1 MFFGYGTGGNGKGVF
16 VNTVSGVMGDYATT
30 APMETFI
37 ASQSDR
43 HPTELAGL
51 RGARLVTAQETEE
64 VRRWAESKIK
74 ALTGGDPIAARFM
87 RQDFFE
93 YSPQFKLLIVGNH
106 KPGLRGVD
114 EAMRRR
120 MNLIPFTVTI
130 PSEERDEKLPEKLRE
145 EWPGILQW
153 AIGGCAEWQGEGLAQ
168 PEAVRKATDDYLAAE
183 DALAQW
189 LAERCRLKSTFY
201 TTLKDLFADWSK
213 WAETAGE
220 EPGSQKRFSQKLEAR
235 DGLRKRQVFAA
246 VTSYA
251 AGSFT

>member
-64 VRRWAESKIK
+64 GRRWAESKIK

-120 MNLIPFTVTI
+120 MNLIPLHRHH
-130 PSEERDEKLPEKLRE
+130 PLRGAGRE
-145 EWPGILQW
+145 AAREAQ
-153 AIGGCAEWQGEGLAQ
+153 GGM
-168 PEAVRKATDDYLAAE
+168 
-183 DALAQW
+183 
-189 LAERCRLKSTFY
+189 
-201 TTLKDLFADWSK
+201 
-213 WAETAGE
+213 
-220 EPGSQKRFSQKLEAR
+220 AR
-235 DGLRKRQVFAA
+235 DSTVGDWWLRRMAGRRAGAA
-246 VTSYA
+246 R
-251 AGSFT
+251 GSAQGDR